1 MLSFNPQLRIKVEDA
16 LAHPYFEQ
24 YYDPQ
29 DEPIAQEPFKFDMEL
44 DDLPKEELKQLI
56 YEETSSFKPRPLPPS
71 APSRAQLSDR
81 YHQHTVHCRHCRAA
95 LEGVSKLR
103 TRLYLGLA
111 ALALVAVKLPVI
123 AAVAAAAVLG
133 GLRLLAALEPA
144 FSQGNFEHWKNS

>member
-71 APSRAQLSDR
+71 EVEEAVEANSCANNNEVVPMQWK
-81 YHQHTVHCRHCRAA
+81 TC
-95 LEGVSKLR
+95 EIR
-103 TRLYLGLA
+103 TRWEFVSD
-111 ALALVAVKLPVI
+111 ALADMNENRTYETWKRYFVASESIWCILLKLTLVYFI
-123 AAVAAAAVLG
+123 C
-133 GLRLLAALEPA
+133 LLMS
-144 FSQGNFEHWKNS
+144 FFIK